1 MDIYIRIH
9 TQQLTVNEWSDLHYK
24 SLGAACQRIANSPLH
39 PDLLHE
45 TIIAF
50 MTHKDAQAIV
60 DSGGAFFYCLRIAMN
75 LWKSQTSPFYKAF
88 KHEHAEIG
96 PEHENIID
104 QSELSLEEIYT
115 QIDQIID
122 QDLSWY
128 ENMLLKEYAA
138 EGANAL
144 RLSKLTG
151 IPRTSISLTLKR
163 IKTHIQSKITYDGN

>member
-1 MDIYIRIH
+1 M
-9 TQQLTVNEWSDLHYK
+9 TVNEWSDLHYR

-45 TIIAF
+45 TLLAF

-60 DSGGAFFYCLRIAMN
+60 DSGGAFFYCLRIAVN
-75 LWKSQTSPFYKAF
+75 LWKSQTSPFYKQF
-88 KHEHAEIG
+88 KQEQTPLG
-96 PEHENIID
+96 PEHED
-104 QSELSLEEIYT
+104 LPDSPPESLENIYQQVEEVMT
-115 QIDQIID
+115 AE
-122 QDLSWY
+122 LSWY

-163 IKTHIQSKITYDGN
+163 IKTHIHSKIKYDN